1 MSPILQHRISTTI
14 STNKRRASKCPVA
27 WDCNSKRVGI
37 ISIHSAAA
45 NLIACSFKDA
55 AYGVPGNS
63 DAGAMNSWLVW
74 QMLGI
79 YPVVTQPVYLIS
91 SPWFPDLNMTVNG
104 NQTLRIKAT
113 GLNQGY
119 YVQSVKIN
127 GKEWTKNWFEHDD
140 LMVQGG
146 IIEFELGAEMKDW
159 ETGSV
164 PPSPGHVQL

>member
-1 MSPILQHRISTTI
+1 
-14 STNKRRASKCPVA
+14 
-27 WDCNSKRVGI
+27 
-37 ISIHSAAA
+37 
-45 NLIACSFKDA
+45 
-55 AYGVPGNS
+55 
-63 DAGAMNSWLVW
+63 MNSWLVW